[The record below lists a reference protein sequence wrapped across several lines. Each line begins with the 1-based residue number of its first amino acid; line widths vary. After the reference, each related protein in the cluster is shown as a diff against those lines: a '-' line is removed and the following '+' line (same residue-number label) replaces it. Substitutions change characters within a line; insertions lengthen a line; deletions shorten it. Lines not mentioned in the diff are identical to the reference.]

1 MKDHEYI
8 LNKTTKL
15 IKDNLEVVEG
25 KLIGGGLSSMEDY
38 KYHCGLRWA
47 FAAMLS
53 FIEEATKEETDI
65 ANEQINF

>member
-25 KLIGGGLSSMEDY
+25 KLIGGGSHSMEDY
-38 KYHCGLRWA
+38 RYNCGL
-47 FAAMLS
+47 
-53 FIEEATKEETDI
+53 IPI
-65 ANEQINF
+65 VINNSINGSNFYG